1 MNQKILILATGGTIA
16 STSTEQGFVPGITGE
31 ELIEMVPGIK
41 DICEVEVH
49 QLMNIDSSDMQVEDW
64 YKMMRACKSTDP
76 KKYKGIVIT
85 HGTDTMCYSSA
96 ALSFLLPDLE
106 IPVVLTGAQRPVTV
120 DDSDGPQNV
129 LDACRVAVS
138 DLKGVYV
145 VFKGKI
151 INGSRAFKMY
161 SKDFDAY
168 VSRNFPYVGQV
179 KEGNVEIFH
188 SAKNLS
194 TSDVMKFNGKSDE
207 MSLCED
213 VELIK
218 VTPATKPEIF
228 EHIVNEGYKG
238 VVIEGYGTGGISKLN
253 KGMLEK
259 IKHVVSDLNIPI
271 VMISQCPYDGV
282 NLAVYG
288 VGDSAKKAGVISGN
302 DMTTEVA
309 VIKLMWI
316 LDHTNDLSEIEK
328 MIQFNFCDEISTD
341 EISVGENLL
350 HKISNDNENGIV

>member
-1 MNQKILILATGGTIA
+1 MRKKILILATGGTIA
-16 STSTEQGFVPGITGE
+16 STSTDKGFVPGITGR
-31 ELIEMVPGIK
+31 ELIAMVPGLRE
-41 DICEVEVH
+41 ICEVDVI

-64 YKMMRACKSTDP
+64 YKIADACREADP
-76 KKYKGIVIT
+76 NLYQGIVIT
-85 HGTDTMCYSSA
+85 HGTDTMCYTSA
-96 ALSFLLPDLE
+96 ALSFLLTDLTMP
-106 IPVVLTGAQRPVTV
+106 IVLTGAQRPVTV
-120 DDSDGPQNV
+120 NDSDGPRNV
-129 LDACRVAVS
+129 LDACLVAMS
-138 DLKGVYV
+138 DISGVYV

-179 KEGNVEIFH
+179 HKQKVEIYERVK
-188 SAKNLS
+188 SLS
-194 TSDVMKFNGKSDE
+194 STDILQFNPHKAPL
-207 MSLCED
+207 SLCED

-228 EHIVNEGYKG
+228 DHIVQENYRG

-253 KGMLEK
+253 RGMLEK
-259 IKHVVSDLNIPI
+259 IKYVVSQLKIPI

-288 VGDSAKKAGVISGN
+288 VGDSAKRAGVISGN

-309 VIKLMWI
+309 VVKLMWI
-316 LDHTNDLSEIEK
+316 LAQTRDLATIER
-328 MIQFNFCDEISTD
+328 MIQYNFCDEISSD
-341 EISVGENLL
+341 EDRS
-350 HKISNDNENGIV
+350 SS